1 LNKTSPLDI
10 FDRRAATF
18 LAVLS
23 GLVSLVVIAGLA
35 YHGLARRYPAYLE
48 AGPLPSQR
56 KALQKVPDQPD
67 IKGAYRAEDLRR
79 RRAFFRSKSKLAT
92 GGFLLIGALF
102 VFALSMRRLAQ
113 LTERSPVPAKPRPR
127 RELGRERKL
136 ATGWAAGVSAAA
148 VAAVLAV
155 LLMVRLMST
164 GAGDAPG
171 VDVAS
176 GPDETGVPA
185 ALRWPAF
192 RGPGGMGVVAA
203 GDYPVK
209 WDAATGENI
218 VWKTKTPLPGYSS
231 PVVWG
236 THVFAT
242 GADLRRRKLF
252 CFDRSS
258 GILEWECTI
267 VTRVRLPERF
277 KAPDDTGLA
286 APTPVTEG
294 RRVYVFFGTNE
305 LAAVDLAGRLVWAKW
320 LGEPDHP
327 YGVSTSPILHEHEG
341 KIRVILQHDQG
352 EKSFL
357 YAFDAATGAEVWKKK
372 RELPGSWATPIVV
385 VTGGRPLGPRRS
397 KALRSR
403 IAKQSERGASAS
415 DAVLTEATGRGRKEL
430 ITCGVPWVV
439 SYDPVT
445 GNELWRADVL
455 DGDIAPSPIYADGM
469 IYAVTDHAQLAAI
482 RTGGKGDVTKTHV
495 AWTYDEEL
503 PDTSSPVTDGRLYL
517 HATSAGFVVC
527 LDAKTGKEVWAK
539 RFKRRMFWSSTT
551 LVGGRVYVSDAKG
564 VTSVFP
570 LAREFTLAGTGAVGE
585 RVYATPAFVE
595 GRIYMRGKEH
605 LFCIGKAQRTDHQ
618 DTKDTK

>member
-1 LNKTSPLDI
+1 MSTRRKPLDI

-23 GLVSLVVIAGLA
+23 GLVSAAVIAGLA
-35 YHGLARRYPAYLE
+35 YHGLARRFPVYLE
-48 AGPLPSQR
+48 AEPLPSQR

-67 IKGAYRAEDLRR
+67 VKDAYRAEDLRR
-79 RRAFFRSKSKLAT
+79 RQAFFRSKSKLAT
-92 GGFLLIGALF
+92 GGFVLIGALF

-113 LTERSPVPAKPRPR
+113 LTERPPVPAKPRPR
-127 RELGRERKL
+127 LELGRERKL
-136 ATGWAAGVSAAA
+136 AAGSVAGVSGGAA
-148 VAAVLAV
+148 AAVLAV
-155 LLMVRLMST
+155 LLIIRLVPT
-164 GAGDAPG
+164 GADDGPG

-185 ALRWPAF
+185 AQRWPAF
-192 RGPGGMGVVAA
+192 RGPGGMGVAAA

-236 THVFAT
+236 THVFVT

-252 CFDRSS
+252 CFERSS

-277 KAPDDTGLA
+277 KIPEDTGLA
-286 APTPVTEG
+286 APTPATDG

-305 LAAVDLAGRLVWAKW
+305 LAAVDLAGRLIWAKW

-327 YGVSTSPILHEHEG
+327 YGVSTSPVLHEHEG
-341 KIRVILQHDQG
+341 RTRVILQHDQG

-372 RELPGSWATPIVV
+372 RELPGSWATPVVV
-385 VTGGRPLGPRRS
+385 VTGGPAAPG
-397 KALRSR
+397 
-403 IAKQSERGASAS
+403 SAGK
-415 DAVLTEATGRGRKEL
+415 ATGRGRKEL

-455 DGDIAPSPIYADGM
+455 DGDIAPSPVYADGM
-469 IYAVTDHAQLAAI
+469 IYTVTDHAQLAAI
-482 RTGGKGDVTKTHV
+482 RSGGKGDVTKTHV
-495 AWTYDEEL
+495 AWTYDDEL
-503 PDTSSPVTDGRLYL
+503 PDAASPVTDGRLYL

-527 LDAKTGKEVWAK
+527 LDARTGKEVWTQ
-539 RFKRRMFWSSTT
+539 RFKRRMFWSSPT
-551 LVGGRVYVSDAKG
+551 LVGKLVYATDAKG
-564 VTSVFP
+564 VTSVFR

-585 RVYATPAFVE
+585 RVYATPAFVQ

-605 LFCIGKAQRTDHQ
+605 LFCIGKARRRNHQ
-618 DTKDTK
+618 ATKDTK

>member
-1 LNKTSPLDI
+1 LNKGSPLDI
-10 FDRRAATF
+10 FDRRAAIF

-23 GLVSLVVIAGLA
+23 GLVSVAVIAGLA
-35 YHGLARRYPAYLE
+35 YHGLARRYPAYIE
-48 AGPLPSQR
+48 AEPLPSQR

-67 IKGAYRAEDLRR
+67 IKDAYRAEDLRR
-79 RRAFFRSKSKLAT
+79 RRAFFRSQSKLAT

-113 LTERSPVPAKPRPR
+113 LTERLPVPAKPRPR
-127 RELGRERKL
+127 RKLGRERKL

-148 VAAVLAV
+148 AAAVLAV
-155 LLMVRLMST
+155 LLMVRLMPT
-164 GAGDAPG
+164 GAGDGPG
-171 VDVAS
+171 IDVAS
-176 GPDETGVPA
+176 GPDETDVPESQ
-185 ALRWPAF
+185 RWPAF
-192 RGPGGMGVVAA
+192 RGPGGMGVAAA
-203 GDYPVK
+203 GDYPLK

-236 THVFAT
+236 KHVLAT

-252 CFDRSS
+252 CFDRSN

-267 VTRVRLPERF
+267 ITRVRLPERF
-277 KAPDDTGLA
+277 KVPEDTGLA
-286 APTPVTEG
+286 APTPATDG
-294 RRVYVFFGTNE
+294 RRVYVFYGTNE

-341 KIRVILQHDQG
+341 KTRVILQHDQS

-385 VTGGRPLGPRRS
+385 VAG
-397 KALRSR
+397 
-403 IAKQSERGASAS
+403 
-415 DAVLTEATGRGRKEL
+415 GRKEL
-430 ITCGVPWVV
+430 ITCGVPWVI
-439 SYDPVT
+439 SYNPVT
-445 GNELWRADVL
+445 GEELWRADVL
-455 DGDIAPSPIYADGM
+455 DGDIAPSPVYADGM
-469 IYAVTDHAQLAAI
+469 VYTVTDHAQLAAI
-482 RTGGKGDVTKTHV
+482 RTGGKGDVTETRV

-503 PDTSSPVTDGRLYL
+503 PDASSPVTDGRLYI
-517 HATSAGFVVC
+517 HATSAGFVIC
-527 LDAKTGKEVWAK
+527 LDAKTGKEVWTK

-551 LVGGRVYVSDAKG
+551 LVGGRVYVADAKG

-570 LAREFTLAGTGAVGE
+570 LAREFKLAGTGAVGE

-605 LFCIGKAQRTDHQ
+605 LFCIGKQAGRVPPGGPAETRQPSPEGSGVAEREVF
-618 DTKDTK
+618 